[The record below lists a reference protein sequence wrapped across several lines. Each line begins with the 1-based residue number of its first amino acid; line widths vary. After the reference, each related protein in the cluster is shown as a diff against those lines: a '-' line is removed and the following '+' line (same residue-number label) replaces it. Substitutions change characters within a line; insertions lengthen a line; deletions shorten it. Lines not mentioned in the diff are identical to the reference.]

1 MKLRYERKYL
11 VSNHK
16 LESLRERIL
25 TFVKP
30 DIFANYKEKSYPEYT
45 VRSIYFDTPN
55 MTSLLD
61 KNEGVKE
68 RKKLRVRGYN
78 KQTENSKVF
87 LEVKRKTGNRIFKNR
102 SLIPFSALHKT
113 IEFGL
118 NQDMEKML
126 EKSRQKED
134 AIKFLYQKNRYFQSP
149 VNLVVYERE
158 PYHGKFDHGTRITLD
173 KNIRS
178 KLHPN
183 LEDLFSDFD
192 LKYIWE
198 EHFILEIKY
207 FDPPMPLWAKS
218 IVQEFKLQSEALSK
232 YVEGYYCHDLKS
244 KAIF

>member
-11 VSNHK
+11 VPNHQ
-16 LESLRERIL
+16 LSAIRERIQ

-30 DIFANYKEKSYPEYT
+30 DLYASNNLNNYPEYT

-55 MTSLLD
+55 LTSLLD

-78 KQTENSKVF
+78 IETNYSKVF
-87 LEVKRKTGNRIFKNR
+87 LEIKRKSGDRVFKNR
-102 SLIPFSALHKT
+102 SLIPYKSLRKT

-118 NQDMEKML
+118 SESMEVML
-126 EKSRQKED
+126 EKSHQKED
-134 AIKFLYQKNRYFQSP
+134 AIKFLYQKNRYYQTP
-149 VNLVVYERE
+149 VNLIVYDRE

-183 LEDLFSDFD
+183 LEDLFTDLD
-192 LKYIWE
+192 LKYVWE

-207 FDPPMPLWAKS
+207 FEPPMPLWAKS

-232 YVEGYYCHDLKS
+232 YVEGYYCHDYRL